1 MPTLV
6 ESSLDQFLGSDYID
20 VRSLGEDG
28 GLSRLFRA
36 HKQSLDVDVVI
47 KRMKMDP
54 QHPANV
60 KREVKVMTSLRH
72 QYLPRIFDFKTDQQG
87 YCYTIMELIPGCTL
101 RKYVEENGALKQ
113 AQMLKWFRQ
122 LCQAVQYMH
131 SQSIIHS
138 DIKPENIMIT
148 PDGNICLLD
157 FNASLNL
164 RDDTPE
170 AVGATMCYAA
180 PEQYNVPLDRFGDPV
195 RLSQARRAIYDM
207 AAAAQGMGKISE
219 RTDLYGI
226 GATAYYMMTGYDPP
240 NWNEPQVS
248 LVRYDITLGDPLR
261 QIIERCLEKEQARR
275 FSSAKVT
282 LQALNNLARL
292 DKRYA
297 AWRRSCQMAI
307 LVVGAGLILSAFAIV
322 QGLLTLNQE
331 HGQAYNELIQRAQL
345 SAESLDFTTQ
355 QELLLEAIT
364 LDRERPEAYAYLG
377 ALLYQQGDYQQAIEL
392 LSQVDSDDTG
402 TLGQDEAVRAH
413 GQIQYML
420 ASCRYQMQDYGQ
432 ALTAYQLA
440 AYFCPDETAYQRDL
454 AVCYARLGYADQA
467 RQALTVLNQMQTQ
480 VGDTELVSG
489 EIAYAEGSYAEALE
503 LLAHAA
509 QVSENHVVILRAA
522 VQAAQCC
529 RQLDGGQTNREVEIL
544 TNATQRLNASE
555 NSSLIQLQAEAL
567 MRLAVQNPDSSQTS
581 YEQAL
586 ACLTTLIDRGQA
598 TFAVRQNAALVLE
611 YLDRFQEAE
620 AMLLQLAADYPQDYR
635 PPMRLALLYSD
646 WEGTKPL
653 EERNYDQFR
662 SNCEQA
668 RQLYSGSTPDSEMVW
683 LENIAAQLG
692 I

>member
-1 MPTLV
+1 MPTMVQSPLN
-6 ESSLDQFLGSDYID
+6 QILGNDYIN
-20 VRSLGEDG
+20 VRPLGEDG
-28 GLSRLFRA
+28 GLSRLFHA

-47 KRMKMDP
+47 KRMKMDT
-54 QHPANV
+54 QHLANV

-72 QYLPRIFDFKTDQQG
+72 QYMPRIFDFKTDQQG
-87 YCYTIMELIPGCTL
+87 YCYTIMEWIPGCTL

-113 AQMLKWFRQ
+113 AQMLQWFKQ

-131 SQSIIHS
+131 SQNIIHS

-148 PDGNICLLD
+148 PDGNICVID

-164 RDDTPE
+164 RDDSPE

-180 PEQYNVPLDRFGDPV
+180 PEQYNVSLARFGDPTC
-195 RLSQARRAIYDM
+195 LSQARRAVYNM

-226 GATAYYMMTGYDPP
+226 GATAYYMITGYDPP

-248 LVRYDITLGDPLR
+248 LARYDITLGDPLR
-261 QIIERCLEKEQARR
+261 QVIERCMEKEQMHR

-282 LQALNNLARL
+282 LQALNNIARM

-297 AWRRSCQMAI
+297 TWRRSCQMAI
-307 LVVGAGLILSAFAIV
+307 LVVGAGLILTAFAIV

-331 HGQAYNELIQRAQL
+331 HGQAYNELIRRAQQ
-345 SAESLDFTTQ
+345 SAESLDITTQ
-355 QELLLEAIT
+355 EELLFEAIM
-364 LDRERPEAYAYLG
+364 LDGERPEAYAYLG
-377 ALLYQQGDYQQAIEL
+377 ALLYQQGEYEQAIEL
-392 LSQVDSDDTG
+392 LSQVDPDETG
-402 TLGQDEAVRAH
+402 ALGQKEAIRAH

-420 ASCRYQMQDYGQ
+420 ASCHYQMRDYEQ

-440 AYFCPDETAYQRDL
+440 AYFCPDEAAYQRDL
-454 AVCYARLGYADQA
+454 AVCYARLDYADQA
-467 RQALTVLNQMQTQ
+467 RQALTVLGQMQTQ
-480 VGDTELVSG
+480 LGDTELVSG
-489 EIAYAEGSYAEALE
+489 EIAYAEGKYDEALD
-503 LLAHAA
+503 LLSHAA
-509 QVSENHVVILRAA
+509 QVSENHEVILRAA

-529 RQLDGGQTNREVEIL
+529 QQLDSGQTSREVEIL
-544 TNATQRLNASE
+544 TNAAQRLNASE
-555 NSSLIQLQAEAL
+555 NSSLIQLQSEAL
-567 MRLAVQNPDSSQTS
+567 MRLAVQEPDISQAS

-635 PPMRLALLYSD
+635 LPMRLALLYSD

-662 SNCEQA
+662 VNCEQA
-668 RQLYSGSTPDSEMVW
+668 RQLYSGSTPDSEMVR
-683 LENIAAQLG
+683 LEDIAAQLG
-692 I
+692 F